1 MGEQRSAAELN
12 LFPNSRGMGD
22 SDRRTRCELNSQVNS
37 NRFPNGSPLPRNG
50 RLSIGEL
57 DVSSIAGSPL
67 PRNGRTSIGE
77 LAVSS
82 IAECTQP
89 SPKGQHSTGES
100 KRTGEQRK
108 LQLRELNLSDLAT
121 GEHRVNSTVA
131 NYLSEGEN
139 NDQRTNSDSF

>member
-77 LAVSS
+77 LDELNSRA
-82 IAECTQP
+82 
-89 SPKGQHSTGES
+89 HSTES
-100 KRTGEQRK
+100 EGAKFYLLFQEGHGRTTRIETACSQNRFDLVTGDQRS
-108 LQLRELNLSDLAT
+108 N
-121 GEHRVNSTVA
+121 RVNSTET
-131 NYLSEGEN
+131 NYN
-139 NDQRTNSDSF
+139 I